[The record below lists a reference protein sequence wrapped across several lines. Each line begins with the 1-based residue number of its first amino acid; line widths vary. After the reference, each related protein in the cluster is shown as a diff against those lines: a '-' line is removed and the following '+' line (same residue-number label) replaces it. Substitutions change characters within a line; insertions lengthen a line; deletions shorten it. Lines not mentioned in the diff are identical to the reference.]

1 MKAKVLIM
9 FVGQGDVWGSEIIW
23 FVDLPPEVK
32 NPQTYAI
39 KKIKQKLSPKELSLI
54 TAMLIELI

>member
-1 MKAKVLIM
+1 M

-32 NPQTYAI
+32 DPQTYAI